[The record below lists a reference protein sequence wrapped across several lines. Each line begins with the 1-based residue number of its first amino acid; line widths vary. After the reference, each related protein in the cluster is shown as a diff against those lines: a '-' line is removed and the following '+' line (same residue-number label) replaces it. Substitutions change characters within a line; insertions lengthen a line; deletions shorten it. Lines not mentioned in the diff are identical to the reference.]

1 MATLDGAFRQ
11 LTWAEECLVKI
22 KARVENVGKFQNDI
36 MRPKIHKD
44 GAISYSAPNRV
55 PELTHDVGL
64 MLQALRSALD
74 YLIRGLS
81 IHDSGGR
88 KPKHKTQFLI
98 EDDPKVFESRIAT
111 RLEGLSDEHIA
122 LIRQLQPCHGCNWT
136 RTLRDLNDRQKHNDV
151 IELISIGSA
160 RTHISHFAIQTDA
173 QGHTILPGAVEV
185 QHLSPMKVTFADGAP
200 IVETLEILQSQ
211 VSDLLVKFNAL
222 FQD

>member
-98 EDDPKVFESRIAT
+98 EDEPKVFESRIAT

-136 RTLRDLNDRQKHNDV
+136 RTLRDLNDWQKHNDV

-173 QGHTILPGAVEV
+173 PRTHHPSRCRGGAAPVAHEGNV
-185 QHLSPMKVTFADGAP
+185 RRWGSDRRDAGDTPIASFRFAC
-200 IVETLEILQSQ
+200 
-211 VSDLLVKFNAL
+211 
-222 FQD
+222 